1 MADGIRAV
9 SRAVVASAVV
19 ALAVAAARA
28 RGLHIERELLVAA
41 GRALLQLGA
50 VALVV
55 TAVFDQL
62 GLSALFLLVMLAAAS
77 ASAAGRWGNVA
88 RARARALAAIGAG
101 AGTVLAVVFA
111 SGAFE
116 LQPRF
121 LIPLAGIVIG
131 GSMTATALAGRRLGE
146 EVGDHV
152 GTIEARLALGISAR
166 QALAPHISRAAVTA
180 LIPAIDQTKNVGL
193 VTLPG
198 AFVGMLLGG
207 ASPIEAAQVQL
218 TVLFLLLGAES
229 IAAIVATHLVANALV
244 APGERIQ
251 LETQPPV

>member
-1 MADGIRAV
+1 MADRGGAV
-9 SRAVVASAVV
+9 SRAVVGLAVV

-28 RGLHIERELLVAA
+28 RHLHIERELVVAA

-55 TAVFDQL
+55 TAVFDEL
-62 GLSALFLLVMLAAAS
+62 GLSTLFLMVMMAAAS
-77 ASAAGRWGNVA
+77 ASAAGRWGKLA
-88 RARARALAAIGAG
+88 HARARALAAIGAG
-101 AGTVLAVVFA
+101 TGAVLAVVFA
-111 SGAFE
+111 SGAFDLE
-116 LQPRF
+116 PRF

-146 EVGDHV
+146 EVGDHLDI
-152 GTIEARLALGISAR
+152 IEARLALGVSAR

-180 LIPAIDQTKNVGL
+180 LIPALDQTKNVGL

-207 ASPIEAAQVQL
+207 ASPVEAAQVQL
-218 TVLFLLLGAES
+218 AVLFLLLGAET

-244 APGERIQ
+244 APGERIE
-251 LETQPPV
+251 LER

>member
-1 MADGIRAV
+1 MADGVRVV

-88 RARARALAAIGAG
+88 RARARAL

-229 IAAIVATHLVANALV
+229 IAAIVATHLVANALI
-244 APGERIQ
+244 APGERIE
-251 LETQPPV
+251 LETRPPL